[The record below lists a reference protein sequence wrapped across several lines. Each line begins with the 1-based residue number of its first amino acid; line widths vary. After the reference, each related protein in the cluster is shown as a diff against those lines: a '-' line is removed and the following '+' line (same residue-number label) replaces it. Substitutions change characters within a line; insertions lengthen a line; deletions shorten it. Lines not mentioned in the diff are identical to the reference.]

1 MTARPNAGRRPRE
14 RIGADE
20 ARRWAR
26 QLDLGNPFAKA
37 IMLAAAN
44 YMNEEGTAYPGT
56 ATLARD
62 TDISEDTVVKRLR
75 WLSDIGAIALFKCWR
90 DENGQRNYEG
100 RGKPTSSEIRF
111 LFDAD
116 PDDIR
121 ARARGET
128 VGDDGCETSE
138 ISPRP
143 ERGLD
148 SGQPPTSPRLAPDQ
162 PPKSDPSEAT
172 VHMNAR
178 ARLEQEHES
187 QPQTPSHSEGA
198 LTPPIE
204 DFQAAYPIPVSDLD
218 KARMVWSG
226 MTEAERNDAITGA
239 AGYASLCRQQPR
251 RTVEDA
257 HRWLKNRKWQGY
269 LVAGKAAEVI
279 AKQATVPVDS
289 PQGRIWQAVFDI
301 ATRGQGFP
309 YFMLGGPPAERVA
322 TVPTTLPEALL
333 SLATDRSTWFD
344 VLEDGEDHRFHAW
357 RRWLIGN
364 VPNVKINYGPVG
376 QPKRLRVPFDWPP
389 RKDGSIGQSSDPPSE
404 ESTAA

>member
-1 MTARPNAGRRPRE
+1 MTARPTAGRRPRE

-90 DENGQRNYEG
+90 DENGQRNYDG
-100 RGKPTSSEIRF
+100 RGKATSSEIRF

-148 SGQPPTSPRLAPDQ
+148 SDQPPASPRLAPDQ
-162 PPKSDPSEAT
+162 PPKSDPPEST

-178 ARLEQEHES
+178 ARLELEQES
-187 QPQTPSHSEGA
+187 QPQTPSQSEGA

-204 DFQAAYPIPVSDLD
+204 DFQEAYPIPVSDLD
-218 KARMVWSG
+218 KAKMVWSG
-226 MTEAERNDAITGA
+226 MTETERRDAIVGA
-239 AGYASLCRQQPR
+239 NGYALLCRQQQR

-257 HRWLKNRKWQGY
+257 HRWLRGRKWQGY
-269 LVAGKAAEVI
+269 LTAGKQAEAMAQRFDAPEGSEQWKAWTIFYQACGKRSGIPDFQITGSAPNRSANLPFEWPPIGRGVVENDLRKWFTHIEGTGQFAAALRKLQEVPNAPI
-279 AKQATVPVDS
+279 QFGQHILNGRFFKTLTVP
-289 PQGRIWQAVFDI
+289 F
-301 ATRGQGFP
+301 
-309 YFMLGGPPAERVA
+309 E
-322 TVPTTLPEALL
+322 
-333 SLATDRSTWFD
+333 
-344 VLEDGEDHRFHAW
+344 
-357 RRWLIGN
+357 
-364 VPNVKINYGPVG
+364 
-376 QPKRLRVPFDWPP
+376 WPP
-389 RKDGSIGQSSDPPSE
+389 GKSAN
-404 ESTAA
+404 TAA